1 MFSRRLLTNIA
12 TLYIATLTTA
22 HAELVRASGTASGT
36 SAAIQAIVASP
47 ASASGSESPS
57 TSLTSSTDA
66 PSPAPPQ
73 GGPADDIAAIV
84 TCPTDTTGASYA
96 GDAAYIG
103 QGPKAAPLRG
113 NVGCVDMGPLSTR
126 PTAEIAGET
135 LDAVNIYGAM
145 EAGFDNTQPGTSCLG
160 NQTLDA
166 GCDTNLA
173 EAVMS
178 EMCLPSVLESLLDYC
193 GGHAVRRMRS
203 RQCVRERQCERET
216 VCERDRETVC
226 ERDRETE
233 RSRDRETERQRDSV

>member
-12 TLYIATLTTA
+12 TLYLATLTTA
-22 HAELVRASGTASGT
+22 HAELVRASGTGGT
-36 SAAIQAIVASP
+36 TSVAIQAIVDAAAIDAAATAT
-47 ASASGSESPS
+47 ASAAS
-57 TSLTSSTDA
+57 TIADA

-73 GGPADDIAAIV
+73 GGPVDDIAATI

-126 PTAEIAGET
+126 PTAEVAGET

-173 EAVMS
+173 EAIMS

-193 GGHAVRRMRS
+193 GGHAVRRMR
-203 RQCVRERQCERET
+203 
-216 VCERDRETVC
+216 
-226 ERDRETE
+226 
-233 RSRDRETERQRDSV
+233 